1 MPFSRNIAFAS
12 ATLAFPFLFLLI
24 SPSAARADNIVI
36 TSGFLQ
42 IGGAAES
49 RNAWRN
55 QGFNFAGNGF
65 AAGGGEGDTFT
76 QGIMS
81 PCAFFP
87 CQPGTIVFPDSRTI
101 LTGAGEATFNG
112 TTIGAWWFARDSLLS
127 FSGPGVAIPN
137 STNSFITI
145 TTPFTMT
152 GSVFV
157 HTLDD
162 FSHPIVFSTT
172 VSGSGIATLTF
183 TMSQV
188 FQPGS
193 YIFSN
198 VRYDFAPV
206 PEPGTLLLFSTSLI
220 GAVVALRRK
229 GRPAKA

>member
-1 MPFSRNIAFAS
+1 ALPNRETHGETKAS
-12 ATLAFPFLFLLI
+12 I
-24 SPSAARADNIVI
+24 S
-36 TSGFLQ
+36 Q
-42 IGGAAES
+42 E
-49 RNAWRN
+49 
-55 QGFNFAGNGF
+55 
-65 AAGGGEGDTFT
+65 
-76 QGIMS
+76 M
-81 PCAFFP
+81 
-87 CQPGTIVFPDSRTI
+87 DSRPVEARVTLSRKGSCRHAPSSLANLAQSSFPI
-101 LTGAGEATFNG
+101 AERSWTGAGEATFNG

-229 GRPAKA
+229 RRSGKA